1 MTLRCILAPL
11 ASPDTLRGQVT
22 DADWAAAAAFP
33 PRRRAEYLTWRAVVY
48 RELGAVPI
56 GYDAAGGPVL
66 IGDPRHIGVSHG
78 GGHAAVVISDR
89 PCAVDIESETR
100 RFTPRGGRISLLP
113 AEAATRPT
121 IRRVAGVVWCA
132 KETLY
137 KLARRR
143 GLDLLR
149 DLAIE
154 RIDFAAGEVV
164 GRVRGGEPIPM
175 PAGTA
180 RRADRRP
187 HPLIR
192 SDIRRTA
199 FSMQRPIRKS
209 TATYALGPGRTRNHP
224 CCNVSQQGVKT
235 VSGGGKPASV
245 NSRAGVPSPTA
256 DREVRS
262 VRAPPDAPLRPMQAS
277 ND

>member
-100 RFTPRGGRISLLP
+100 RFTRAAAHFLTPVRQGDALQAGPPSRTRPAARPRDRTDRLRGGRGR
-113 AEAATRPT
+113 RPHP
-121 IRRVAGVVWCA
+121 
-132 KETLY
+132 
-137 KLARRR
+137 RRR
-143 GLDLLR
+143 TDP
-149 DLAIE
+149 DA
-154 RIDFAAGEVV
+154 
-164 GRVRGGEPIPM
+164 
-175 PAGTA
+175 AGTA

-209 TATYALGPGRTRNHP
+209 TATYAPGPGAHEITPAAMYRSRGENRFRRRKARVGQLPCRGSQPNRRSGSPVSSRTARRPSSPN
-224 CCNVSQQGVKT
+224 
-235 VSGGGKPASV
+235 AS
-245 NSRAGVPSPTA
+245 
-256 DREVRS
+256 E
-262 VRAPPDAPLRPMQAS
+262 
-277 ND
+277 

>member
-100 RFTPRGGRISLLP
+100 RFTRAAAHFLTP
-113 AEAATRPT
+113 AEAALGDDP
-121 IRRVAGVVWCA
+121 RVAGVVWCA

-164 GRVRGGEPIPM
+164 GRIRGG
-175 PAGTA
+175 
-180 RRADRRP
+180 
-187 HPLIR
+187 
-192 SDIRRTA
+192 RTA

-209 TATYALGPGRTRNHP
+209 TATYAPGPGAHEITPAAMYRSRGENRFRRRKARVGQLPCRGSQPNRRSGSPVSSRTARRPSSPN
-224 CCNVSQQGVKT
+224 
-235 VSGGGKPASV
+235 AS
-245 NSRAGVPSPTA
+245 
-256 DREVRS
+256 E
-262 VRAPPDAPLRPMQAS
+262 
-277 ND
+277 

>member
-100 RFTPRGGRISLLP
+100 RFTRAAAHFLTP
-113 AEAATRPT
+113 AEAALGDDP
-121 IRRVAGVVWCA
+121 RVAGVVWCA

-164 GRVRGGEPIPM
+164 GRIRGGEPIPM
-175 PAGTA
+175 RLELRSSSTPFDPQ
-180 RRADRRP
+180 RHPP
-187 HPLIR
+187 HRLLYAATDPEIDGNIR
-192 SDIRRTA
+192 TRT
-199 FSMQRPIRKS
+199 
-209 TATYALGPGRTRNHP
+209 GRTRNHP
-224 CCNVSQQGVKT
+224 CCNVSQQG
-235 VSGGGKPASV
+235 
-245 NSRAGVPSPTA
+245 
-256 DREVRS
+256 
-262 VRAPPDAPLRPMQAS
+262 
-277 ND
+277 

>member
-33 PRRRAEYLTWRAVVY
+33 PRRQAEYLTWRAVVY

-100 RFTPRGGRISLLP
+100 RFTRAAAHFLTP
-113 AEAATRPT
+113 AEAALGDDPH
-121 IRRVAGVVWCA
+121 VAGVVWCA

-164 GRVRGGEPIPM
+164 GRVRSGN
-175 PAGTA
+175 
-180 RRADRRP
+180 RRQHTHPDRA
-187 HPLIR
+187 HTKSPLLQCI
-192 SDIRRTA
+192 A
-199 FSMQRPIRKS
+199 
-209 TATYALGPGRTRNHP
+209 A
-224 CCNVSQQGVKT
+224 GVKT

-262 VRAPPDAPLRPMQAS
+262 VRAPHDAPPRPMQANS
-277 ND
+277 D

>member
-100 RFTPRGGRISLLP
+100 RFTRAAAHFLTPPRPHS
-113 AEAATRPT
+113 AT
-121 IRRVAGVVWCA
+121 IRAWRAWSGAPRRRSTSWPG
-132 KETLY
+132 
-137 KLARRR
+137 RR

-164 GRVRGGEPIPM
+164 GRIRGGEPIPM
-175 PAGTA
+175 RLELREG
-180 RRADRRP
+180 
-187 HPLIR
+187 LIVVH
-192 SDIRRTA
+192 T
-199 FSMQRPIRKS
+199 
-209 TATYALGPGRTRNHP
+209 L
-224 CCNVSQQGVKT
+224 
-235 VSGGGKPASV
+235 
-245 NSRAGVPSPTA
+245 
-256 DREVRS
+256 
-262 VRAPPDAPLRPMQAS
+262 
-277 ND
+277 

>member
-100 RFTPRGGRISLLP
+100 RFTRAAAHFLTP
-113 AEAATRPT
+113 AEAALGDDP
-121 IRRVAGVVWCA
+121 RVAGVVWCA

-154 RIDFAAGEVV
+154 RIDFAAGEVAQQV
-164 GRVRGGEPIPM
+164 SRSVC
-175 PAGTA
+175 TA
-180 RRADRRP
+180 LPRFLYAATDP
-187 HPLIR
+187 EIDGNIR
-192 SDIRRTA
+192 TRT
-199 FSMQRPIRKS
+199 
-209 TATYALGPGRTRNHP
+209 GRTRNHP
-224 CCNVSQQGVKT
+224 CCNVSQQG
-235 VSGGGKPASV
+235 
-245 NSRAGVPSPTA
+245 
-256 DREVRS
+256 
-262 VRAPPDAPLRPMQAS
+262 
-277 ND
+277 

>member
-33 PRRRAEYLTWRAVVY
+33 PCRRAEYLTWRAVVY
-48 RELGAVPI
+48 RELGAV
-56 GYDAAGGPVL
+56 L
-66 IGDPRHIGVSHG
+66 IGDPRHIGVSHE

-100 RFTPRGGRISLLP
+100 RFTRAAAHFLTP
-113 AEAATRPT
+113 AEAALGDDP
-121 IRRVAGVVWCA
+121 RVAGVVWCA

-143 GLDLLR
+143 GIDLLR

-175 PAGTA
+175 RLELREG
-180 RRADRRP
+180 
-187 HPLIR
+187 LIVVH
-192 SDIRRTA
+192 T
-199 FSMQRPIRKS
+199 
-209 TATYALGPGRTRNHP
+209 L
-224 CCNVSQQGVKT
+224 
-235 VSGGGKPASV
+235 
-245 NSRAGVPSPTA
+245 
-256 DREVRS
+256 
-262 VRAPPDAPLRPMQAS
+262 
-277 ND
+277 

>member
-48 RELGAVPI
+48 RELGCRA
-56 GYDAAGGPVL
+56 DRLRRRGGPVL

-78 GGHAAVVISDR
+78 GGHAARRDLR
-89 PCAVDIESETR
+89 PPLCGGHRIRDTSFHSCGGAFPYSGRSRTR
-100 RFTPRGGRISLLP
+100 RRSARG
-113 AEAATRPT
+113 
-121 IRRVAGVVWCA
+121 GVVWCA

-175 PAGTA
+175 RLELREG
-180 RRADRRP
+180 
-187 HPLIR
+187 LIVVH
-192 SDIRRTA
+192 T
-199 FSMQRPIRKS
+199 
-209 TATYALGPGRTRNHP
+209 L
-224 CCNVSQQGVKT
+224 
-235 VSGGGKPASV
+235 
-245 NSRAGVPSPTA
+245 
-256 DREVRS
+256 
-262 VRAPPDAPLRPMQAS
+262 
-277 ND
+277 

>member
-100 RFTPRGGRISLLP
+100 RFTRAAAHFLTP
-113 AEAATRPT
+113 AEAALGDDP
-121 IRRVAGVVWCA
+121 RVAGV
-132 KETLY
+132 
-137 KLARRR
+137 
-143 GLDLLR
+143 
-149 DLAIE
+149 
-154 RIDFAAGEVV
+154 
-164 GRVRGGEPIPM
+164 P
-175 PAGTA
+175 
-180 RRADRRP
+180 
-187 HPLIR
+187 
-192 SDIRRTA
+192 
-199 FSMQRPIRKS
+199 S
-209 TATYALGPGRTRNHP
+209 TKGAL
-224 CCNVSQQGVKT
+224 
-235 VSGGGKPASV
+235 
-245 NSRAGVPSPTA
+245 
-256 DREVRS
+256 
-262 VRAPPDAPLRPMQAS
+262 
-277 ND
+277 

>member
-100 RFTPRGGRISLLP
+100 RFTRAAAHFLTP
-113 AEAATRPT
+113 AEAALGDDPH
-121 IRRVAGVVWCA
+121 VAGVVWCA

-154 RIDFAAGEVV
+154 RIDFG
-164 GRVRGGEPIPM
+164 GRGRRPRPRRRTD
-175 PAGTA
+175 PDAAGTA

-209 TATYALGPGRTRNHP
+209 TTTYAPGPGAHEITPAAMYRSRGENRFRRRKARVGQLP
-224 CCNVSQQGVKT
+224 CRGSQPNRR
-235 VSGGGKPASV
+235 SGSPV
-245 NSRAGVPSPTA
+245 NSRTARRPSSPN
-256 DREVRS
+256 
-262 VRAPPDAPLRPMQAS
+262 AS
-277 ND
+277 E

>member
-11 ASPDTLRGQVT
+11 ASPDALRGQVT

-78 GGHAAVVISDR
+78 GGHAAVVISDH
-89 PCAVDIESETR
+89 PCAVDIEPETR
-100 RFTPRGGRISLLP
+100 RFTRAAAHFLTP
-113 AEAATRPT
+113 AEAALGDDP
-121 IRRVAGVVWCA
+121 RVAGVVWCA

-143 GLDLLR
+143 GIDLLR

-164 GRVRGGEPIPM
+164 GRIRGGEPIPM
-175 PAGTA
+175 RLELREG
-180 RRADRRP
+180 
-187 HPLIR
+187 LIVVH
-192 SDIRRTA
+192 T
-199 FSMQRPIRKS
+199 
-209 TATYALGPGRTRNHP
+209 L
-224 CCNVSQQGVKT
+224 
-235 VSGGGKPASV
+235 
-245 NSRAGVPSPTA
+245 
-256 DREVRS
+256 
-262 VRAPPDAPLRPMQAS
+262 
-277 ND
+277 

>member
-66 IGDPRHIGVSHG
+66 IGDPRHI
-78 GGHAAVVISDR
+78 
-89 PCAVDIESETR
+89 
-100 RFTPRGGRISLLP
+100 
-113 AEAATRPT
+113 EAALGDDP
-121 IRRVAGVVWCA
+121 RVAGVVWCA

-164 GRVRGGEPIPM
+164 GRIRGGEPIPM
-175 PAGTA
+175 RLELREG
-180 RRADRRP
+180 
-187 HPLIR
+187 LIVVH
-192 SDIRRTA
+192 T
-199 FSMQRPIRKS
+199 
-209 TATYALGPGRTRNHP
+209 L
-224 CCNVSQQGVKT
+224 
-235 VSGGGKPASV
+235 
-245 NSRAGVPSPTA
+245 
-256 DREVRS
+256 
-262 VRAPPDAPLRPMQAS
+262 
-277 ND
+277 

>member
-78 GGHAAVVISDR
+78 GGHAAVVISDH
-89 PCAVDIESETR
+89 PCAVDIEPETR
-100 RFTPRGGRISLLP
+100 RFTRAAAHFPYSGRGRTRRRSARGGRGLVRQGDALQAGPPSRNRP
-113 AEAATRPT
+113 AARPRDRT
-121 IRRVAGVVWCA
+121 DRLRGGRGRRPHP
-132 KETLY
+132 
-137 KLARRR
+137 RRR
-143 GLDLLR
+143 TDP
-149 DLAIE
+149 DA
-154 RIDFAAGEVV
+154 
-164 GRVRGGEPIPM
+164 
-175 PAGTA
+175 AGTA
-180 RRADRRP
+180 RRSDRRP

-209 TATYALGPGRTRNHP
+209 TATYAPEPGAHEITPAAMYRSWGKNRFRRRKVRVGQLPCRGSQPNRRSGSPVSSRTARRPSSPN
-224 CCNVSQQGVKT
+224 
-235 VSGGGKPASV
+235 AS
-245 NSRAGVPSPTA
+245 
-256 DREVRS
+256 E
-262 VRAPPDAPLRPMQAS
+262 
-277 ND
+277 

>member
-56 GYDAAGGPVL
+56 G
-66 IGDPRHIGVSHG
+66 DPRHIGVSHG

-100 RFTPRGGRISLLP
+100 RFTRAAAHFLTP
-113 AEAATRPT
+113 AEAALGDDP
-121 IRRVAGVVWCA
+121 RVAGVVWCA

-164 GRVRGGEPIPM
+164 GRIRGGEPIPM
-175 PAGTA
+175 RLELREG
-180 RRADRRP
+180 
-187 HPLIR
+187 LIVVH
-192 SDIRRTA
+192 T
-199 FSMQRPIRKS
+199 
-209 TATYALGPGRTRNHP
+209 L
-224 CCNVSQQGVKT
+224 
-235 VSGGGKPASV
+235 
-245 NSRAGVPSPTA
+245 
-256 DREVRS
+256 
-262 VRAPPDAPLRPMQAS
+262 
-277 ND
+277 